1 MTYDPVLDEESR
13 TLSLEQELLG
23 AGGFWVSGLGV

>member
-13 TLSLEQELLG
+13 TLSLEQELFG
-23 AGGFWVSGLGV
+23 AGGVRLWRC